1 MKSVI
6 EQNNR
11 TLEAQSKDGHTLE
24 SKIEQLNSDKD
35 LLKSELQNEKKEK
48 KSKFKR

>member
-11 TLEAQSKDGHTLE
+11 ALEEQSKDGHTLE